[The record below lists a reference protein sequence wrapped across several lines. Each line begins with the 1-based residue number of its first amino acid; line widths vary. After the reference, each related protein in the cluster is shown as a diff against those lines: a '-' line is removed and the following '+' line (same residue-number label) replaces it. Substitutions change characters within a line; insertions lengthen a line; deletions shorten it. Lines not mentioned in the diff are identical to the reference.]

1 MYLLVIKAGVKFVL
15 NTLFITVVVK
25 RKTDLDLGLFLQVV
39 LRFKGLL
46 FDLRSKSDSISQK
59 REASQVYSKICEEE
73 AKFSTCCGNYYH
85 NAALKRRLCK
95 SEA

>member
-15 NTLFITVVVK
+15 NTLFITIVIK

-39 LRFKGLL
+39 LRFKWLL
-46 FDLRSKSDSISQK
+46 FDLKSKSDSISQK
-59 REASQVYSKICEEE
+59 REASQVY
-73 AKFSTCCGNYYH
+73 GNYYH